1 MNTHELEGA
10 ALDYWVAKA
19 LGLTCRLMKAGERL
33 ANVALSEDTCVTL
46 TEGSK
51 DWYQPYH
58 PSSVWF
64 FGGSIIE
71 EHHIEILYFGQDGI
85 SLNGAPWE
93 AQLGTDTHYI
103 DQGPGDAVAGATPL
117 IAAMRALVQSKL
129 GDEVPDTFQ

>member
-64 FGGSIIE
+64 FAGPIIQQVRIATWADEENWCALLPGTGSG
-71 EHHIEILYFGQDGI
+71 YYD
-85 SLNGAPWE
+85 AD
-93 AQLGTDTHYI
+93 LGTIDANHY
-103 DQGPGDAVAGATPL
+103 DAMSGPTPL
-117 IAAMRALVQSKL
+117 VAAMRALVQSEF
-129 GDEVPDTFQ
+129 GDFVTFQ